1 MTEQSGQRRGR
12 PRSLNR
18 VQIIGNLGRDPEMR
32 FTQGGTPVANFSVAV
47 NENWQTRDGQQQ
59 EHTEWF
65 RVVAWTRLAE
75 IANEYLRRGTLV
87 FVEGNLRS
95 REWQD
100 REGNNRTSVELIAR
114 DFLMLSGRDEGVQ
127 RDDYD
132 GQRDGGQSASPA
144 VPTAASPAVPAASP
158 AVGGSGGQNSRQDA
172 GFPAGGDDISPDDLP
187 F

>member
-1 MTEQSGQRRGR
+1 MTEEGGRRRGR
-12 PRSLNR
+12 PHSLNR

-32 FTQGGTPVANFSVAV
+32 FTQGGTPVTNFSVAV

-75 IANEYLRRGTLV
+75 IANEYLRRGMLV
-87 FVEGNLRS
+87 YVEGNLRS
-95 REWQD
+95 NEWQD

-114 DFLMLSGRDEGVQ
+114 DFLMLSGRDEGAQ
-127 RDDYD
+127 RDDHD
-132 GQRDGGQSASPA
+132 GQRNSGQYSGSSGQRGGY
-144 VPTAASPAVPAASP
+144 
-158 AVGGSGGQNSRQDA
+158 SGGQGAGRSAAQD
-172 GFPAGGDDISPDDLP
+172 DEISPDDLP